1 MVNSWQVECLVKAR
15 ELLIIIYSFPPDG
28 YILDQISAHSSFQA
42 DILLKIFIQNLT
54 VAFIFVLV
62 KYNLQKSGLF
72 TTFLVN
78 FPVQV
83 DQKSQFRVKCSRFG
97 IVFFLLSYSFFGQL
111 REIEGTKET
120 KNDLF
125 SRFR

>member
-28 YILDQISAHSSFQA
+28 YILDKISAHSSFQA

-62 KYNLQKSGLF
+62 KYNLQKSGLI

-78 FPVQV
+78 YPVQV

-97 IVFFLLSYSFFGQL
+97 IVFFY
-111 REIEGTKET
+111 
-120 KNDLF
+120 
-125 SRFR
+125 